1 MRKLLGLCI
10 VLCPTLLLLGCWA
23 NPDGP
28 VATTV
33 GDGSSGA
40 TASVRVYDGEG
51 NEIDSPQLLEDRPD
65 GDPVEIFSIGS
76 LLAVYNGGKSP
87 KVEFPKAYYLTE
99 ITTYHWND
107 SKGTTAGTI
116 ALEGRDG
123 TTYGPWQAHTVNK
136 VYWVANPGVTIPAG
150 SYTVIDSDPGTW
162 AQNAESGGKG
172 MTWASGIPSE

>member
-51 NEIDSPQLLEDRPD
+51 NEIDSPQLLKIVP
-65 GDPVEIFSIGS
+65 
-76 LLAVYNGGKSP
+76 
-87 KVEFPKAYYLTE
+87 
-99 ITTYHWND
+99 
-107 SKGTTAGTI
+107 TA
-116 ALEGRDG
+116 
-123 TTYGPWQAHTVNK
+123 
-136 VYWVANPGVTIPAG
+136 
-150 SYTVIDSDPGTW
+150 
-162 AQNAESGGKG
+162 
-172 MTWASGIPSE
+172 IPSRSSA